1 MKGTHL
7 LIFIFLALVLIMG
20 CSRENHTDIH
30 IPSVSLSLLSEGPI
44 TIADPIDIALNIYHR
59 KKDRVS
65 FPEEDEAFI
74 PFQLDDLI
82 VKTSRVRGNQF
93 KTMVIYTI
101 RIFDTGEFTLAPLP
115 VNVGEAAFKT
125 EKLPITVLS
134 VLPKDDPNPA
144 LKDIRAPYRPKMRK
158 IMFFIIPLS
167 IIGAVATAYF
177 IRKLIGQKPGELS
190 KLVFAEK
197 KIDPYEYSITELTLL
212 KKEHEE
218 NIQETRNIYSKLS
231 FVLRLFVGSMLEF
244 NALKMTT
251 GEIRRHLGRKGNMP
265 LPSHRLMSILK
276 RSDLVKF
283 AKEKPQREKIQRD
296 ISESIEIVQKVH
308 DMYPVKN
315 EALKAD
321 DV

>member
-1 MKGTHL
+1 MKGTTL
-7 LIFIFLALVLIMG
+7 LIFIIIALVLIMG
-20 CSRENHTDIH
+20 CSRDDHSDIR

-44 TIADPIDIALNIYHR
+44 TIADPIDVALNIYHR

-65 FPEEDEAFI
+65 FPEEDEAFF
-74 PFQLDDLI
+74 PFQLYDLI

-115 VNVGEAAFKT
+115 VKVGEATLST
-125 EKLPITVLS
+125 EKLVITVLS
-134 VLPKDDPNPA
+134 VLPKNDPNPA

-167 IIGAVATAYF
+167 IIVAAAAAYF
-177 IRKLIGQKPGELS
+177 LRKLMGQKSGVSSE
-190 KLVFAEK
+190 LVFAEN

-218 NIQETRNIYSKLS
+218 NTQETRSIYSKLS
-231 FVLRLFVGSMLEF
+231 FVLRLFMGSMLEF

-251 GEIRRHLGRKGNMP
+251 GEIRRHLGNKGIMP

-283 AKEKPQREKIQRD
+283 AKEKPQKEKIERD

-308 DMYPVKN
+308 DMYSVKN
-315 EALKAD
+315 EAVKAD